1 MSRTL
6 INQLGIYFSSSLS
19 FLGATT
25 PKSGFT
31 SSSG

>member
-6 INQLGIYFSSSLS
+6 INQLGIYFSSFSS